1 MKGEDKEDKDDFL
14 QKELW
19 NLYYLHSYHKS
30 LDWQTEKCNCMVLA
44 HGVSNGL
51 ICLQIFKTFGEKF

>member
-1 MKGEDKEDKDDFL
+1 MTQVDKMKGEDKDDFL

-30 LDWQTEKCNCMVLA
+30 LDWQTENA
-44 HGVSNGL
+44 IAFSSF
-51 ICLQIFKTFGEKF
+51 I